1 MEHSVKTLA
10 KSFSK
15 LKLVTDLFSVNTG
28 GLYVCLESCVP
39 GNQMYCDSQILI
51 SCFNGQNGHFMM
63 LCAARLMTH
72 FSFRKVKLKARHTKA
87 KKTPAAARM
96 EKMTV
101 TGRATGITIGL
112 GTPSYGTKPPRRSR

>member
-51 SCFNGQNGHFMM
+51 GTSLSEPHTSVTASSIYLSDYGP
-63 LCAARLMTH
+63 TTY
-72 FSFRKVKLKARHTKA
+72 RKF
-87 KKTPAAARM
+87 
-96 EKMTV
+96 
-101 TGRATGITIGL
+101 
-112 GTPSYGTKPPRRSR
+112 

>member
-51 SCFNGQNGHFMM
+51 SQWTKRTFYDVVCSKIDDSLLFPEGEVESKAYQGKENPRCSQNGKDDSDGESYWHHHWI
-63 LCAARLMTH
+63 RN
-72 FSFRKVKLKARHTKA
+72 
-87 KKTPAAARM
+87 
-96 EKMTV
+96 
-101 TGRATGITIGL
+101 TIVWD
-112 GTPSYGTKPPRRSR
+112 